1 MDNLENVIFLL
12 GVELE
17 KGNIKTEDIGKVGSF
32 LVSISSS
39 LNNVQDVDS
48 RNNLNSELEKVNKY
62 LNSRIRLQNPEK
74 LVLPSLNI
82 SNLDSSASN
91 EATNTIDKNDL
102 HSEDADEVLFKG
114 KLFSEQNKILTNEE
128 ILTVSSYLEKTN
140 SKNQPMMQLN
150 FKEKIKVDTWFNE
163 DFDTPRWEEYNVS
176 SWVFE
181 ENKEIYESVKKNS
194 RVLVKLIFEQK
205 NTSGVLKNF
214 QNCEIIKV
222 L

>member
-32 LVSISSS
+32 LISISSS
-39 LNNVQDVDS
+39 LHNVQDVDS
-48 RNNLNSELEKVNKY
+48 RNNLNSELEKANKY

-91 EATNTIDKNDL
+91 EATTTIDKNDL
-102 HSEDADEVLFKG
+102 HNEDANEVLFKG

-163 DFDTPRWEEYNVS
+163 DFGTPRWDEYNVS

-205 NTSGVLKNF
+205 NTSGALKNF